1 MNRYLFFL
9 LPFLA
14 FQSSA
19 QDDYFPM
26 DSVSTWNY
34 TVGSLIGSSSLTLEE
49 YGDTIINGLQYRRIG
64 YYINPGFLFE
74 YYMREDRQ
82 ERKVYAF
89 NNFMDEEELYYDFS
103 LEVGDFFVSP
113 RFPEP
118 VEVIEKSTVMTACGE
133 LDHWRLSIQNYVF
146 EYTEALGADFLF
158 YQPFI
163 SDPVYFLDCAYSGS
177 KKIVGDSTC
186 MVSNCQGEILLNGG
200 GAGSFANTDAPIT
213 EEYSFDL
220 DGCEMVCISVE
231 VSTNGQEWIGSGN
244 LETSQECLLGQPD
257 ECVPDPFNST
267 AGSCE
272 MCWDFLYARFFIGD
286 SMVYENLL
294 GDDPNDAL
302 EATWEVQVNTA
313 DYPGVSEGSVIIMG
327 QTFAANENLSYQ
339 NLRVT
344 CLDDAG
350 SIIDNDGDGFDASID
365 CNDNNPSINPDA
377 VEICDDVDNDC
388 NGMIDEGLLVNY
400 YADNDGD
407 GFGDSLIVIQS
418 CSDVMGFTLNNT
430 DCDDSNA
437 DINPDADEICDGVDN
452 NCDGEIDEG
461 FVLETYYSDGD
472 MDGYGSGAGFTD
484 CFQPPDTSTEGGD
497 CDDTDPN
504 INPGAIEIPN
514 NDIDE
519 DCDGEAN
526 VIDLDG
532 DGWNSDE
539 DCDDTNADINP
550 DATEINGNG
559 IDEDCDGV
567 DGASSV
573 YETETFS
580 IEIFPN
586 PVLNELYLKTNEVG
600 LNFEIYSMD
609 GIKVICESVEERVD
623 LSDIPEGIYLIKVY
637 GSDSDGFIIHKM
649 MKL

>member
-1 MNRYLFFL
+1 MNRYLL
-9 LPFLA
+9 LVLPFFA
-14 FQSSA
+14 FQSIA

-26 DSVSTWNY
+26 DSVTTWNY
-34 TVGSLIGSSSLTLEE
+34 TVGSLLGSSTFSLEE
-49 YGDTIINGLQYRRIG
+49 YGDTIINGLDYRILG
-64 YYINPGFLFE
+64 YYIAPDFLFE

-82 ERKVYAF
+82 ERKVYVF
-89 NNFMDEEELYYDFS
+89 NASTNEDELYYDFS
-103 LEVGDFFVSP
+103 LDVGDFFISS
-113 RFPEP
+113 RFPDP
-118 VEVIEKSTVMTACGE
+118 VEVVEKSTVMTDCGE
-133 LDHWRLSIQNYVF
+133 LDHWRLQVQGYIF
-146 EYTEALGADFLF
+146 EYTEALGADYLF

-163 SDPVYFLDCAYSGS
+163 SDPVYFLDCAYAGT
-177 KKIVGDSTC
+177 KKIIGDSTC
-186 MVSNCQGEILLNGG
+186 MISNCQGDILLNGG
-200 GAGSFANTDAPIT
+200 GAGSFADTDAPIT
-213 EEYSFDL
+213 EEYKFDL
-220 DGCEMVCISVE
+220 DGCEMVCISVD

-267 AGSCE
+267 AGSCNL
-272 MCWDFLYARFFIGD
+272 CWDFLYARFFIGD

-302 EATWEVQVNTA
+302 EATWEIQVDATTF
-313 DYPGVSEGSVIIMG
+313 PGVSEGSVIIMG

-344 CLDDAG
+344 CLDATDNEN
-350 SIIDNDGDGFDASID
+350 DNDGDGFDATVD
-365 CNDNNPSINPDA
+365 CDDDNPSINPDA
-377 VEICDDVDNDC
+377 VEICD
-388 NGMIDEGLLVNY
+388 
-400 YADNDGD
+400 
-407 GFGDSLIVIQS
+407 Q
-418 CSDVMGFTLNNT
+418 
-430 DCDDSNA
+430 
-437 DINPDADEICDGVDN
+437 VDN

-504 INPGAIEIPN
+504 INPDAIEIPN

-539 DCDDTNADINP
+539 DCDDTNAGINP

-559 IDEDCDGV
+559 IDEDCDGI

-580 IEIFPN
+580 VEVFPN
-586 PVLNELYLKTNEVG
+586 PVLSELYLVTAARG
-600 LNFEIYSMD
+600 LNFEIYSTR
-609 GIKVICESVEERVD
+609 GNKIICGSVKERID
-623 LSDIPEGIYLIKVY
+623 LSSIPEGMYLLKIYEEN
-637 GSDSDGFIIHKM
+637 SDGFIIHKM
-649 MKL
+649 MKF